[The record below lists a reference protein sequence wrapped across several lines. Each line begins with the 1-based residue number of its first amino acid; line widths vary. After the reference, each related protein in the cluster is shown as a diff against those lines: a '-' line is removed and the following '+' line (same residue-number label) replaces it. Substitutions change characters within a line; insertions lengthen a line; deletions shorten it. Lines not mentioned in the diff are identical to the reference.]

1 KNGAKLYQ
9 TQCASCHEGPEGD
22 GRLHAVSEVG
32 TEPQRAQLFT
42 QVQADRFN
50 KFLAELETPAYN
62 PADVPGLRS
71 TQKYWAASLAGVW
84 ARSPYLHNG
93 SVRTMAEL
101 LTQPSARAKSFLR
114 GSQVYDPEKIGFRD
128 EGSYVLDSS
137 SAGNSNAGHDYGTGL
152 SSGEKREL
160 IEFLKT
166 L

>member
-1 KNGAKLYQ
+1 ALGLGAPMIGKHGQLDFALVKRQTDLSETIRPPHYPFGIDRAIAKNGAKLYQ
-9 TQCASCHEGPEGD
+9 IQCASCHDGPED
-22 GRLHAVSEVG
+22 DNRLHAVSEVG

-50 KFLAELETPAYN
+50 KFLAELETPGYN

-101 LTQPSARAKSFLR
+101 LTQPSARAKS
-114 GSQVYDPEKIGFRD
+114 
-128 EGSYVLDSS
+128 
-137 SAGNSNAGHDYGTGL
+137 
-152 SSGEKREL
+152 
-160 IEFLKT
+160 
-166 L
+166 